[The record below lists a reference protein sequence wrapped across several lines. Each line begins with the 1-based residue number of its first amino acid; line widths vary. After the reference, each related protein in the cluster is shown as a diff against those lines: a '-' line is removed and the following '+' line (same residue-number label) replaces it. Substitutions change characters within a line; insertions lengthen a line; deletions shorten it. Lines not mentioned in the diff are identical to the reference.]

1 MAIEDV
7 SNKLLSELVSLK
19 GKVAVVTGGAGGM
32 GLAIAR
38 RFAEAQC
45 DVVIGDL
52 DADATAHAARKVAAE
67 FGTRVI
73 GVALD
78 VGNED
83 SVIALA
89 DAAGQV
95 RGRIDVWVNNA
106 GVFPAVC
113 NPVDFMTSTWDHVL
127 DINLRGVFFGAR
139 EAARRMTQQS
149 PKGGVIINV
158 SSVRG
163 LVGAKKLGAY
173 TASKHGVVGLTKSLA
188 MDLGPHGIR
197 VLGIAPATT
206 TTPGLERRN
215 LKANAAELAYIE
227 AKDKAFVDALP
238 LGRKGV
244 ADDIAR
250 VALFCASDLAVFMT
264 GSELLVDGGQL
275 A

>member
-1 MAIEDV
+1 MPIEDV
-7 SNKLLSELVSLK
+7 SMKSLSELMSLHD
-19 GKVAVVTGGAGGM
+19 KVAVITGAAGGL

-38 RFAEAQC
+38 RFAEAKC

-52 DADATAHAARKVAAE
+52 DGEATAKVADVIAAE
-67 FGTRVI
+67 YGTRTV

-78 VGNED
+78 VANEN
-83 SVIALA
+83 SVISLA
-89 DAAGQV
+89 DAAMKI
-95 RGRIDVWVNNA
+95 RGRIDIWVNNA
-106 GVFPAVC
+106 GILQDVC
-113 NPVDFMTSTWDHVL
+113 DPVDFMTSTWDRVH

-139 EAARRMTQQS
+139 EAARRMTQQR

-163 LVGAKKLGAY
+163 LVGAKRMGAY
-173 TASKHGVVGLTKSLA
+173 AASKHGVVGLTKSLA
-188 MDLGPHGIR
+188 LDLGPHNIR
-197 VLGIAPATT
+197 VMGIAPATT

-215 LKANAAELAYIE
+215 QKASPSELAFLQ
-227 AKDKAFVDALP
+227 AKDRLLVETLP

-244 ADDIAR
+244 PDDVAR
-250 VALFCASDLAVFMT
+250 AALFCASGLSTFMT